1 MAQYGS
7 SESQLAF
14 PTVDETVGILVPTV
28 ENLLRRVCHEEPLS
42 AADGES
48 GVTVTASI
56 SFPDGI
62 GNGVVKAEL
71 FRYRDKIRLDIH
83 LEHDRMFAK
92 RGGAPSER
100 RCFMNDYVA
109 SVTIPMG
116 AEDIPQD
123 FVRKV
128 VSGVAAARDAVRRHN
143 RQSRGGW
150 DEVRVAARD

>member
-14 PTVDETVGILVPTV
+14 PSVNETVGILVPKV
-28 ENLLRRVCHEEPLS
+28 ENLLRGVCHGEPVS
-42 AADGES
+42 AAYGEF
-48 GVTVTASI
+48 GVNVAAPI

-62 GNGVVKAEL
+62 GHGAVKAEL
-71 FRYRDKIRLDIH
+71 FRYRDNIRLDIH
-83 LEHDRMFAK
+83 LDHDRVFAK
-92 RGGAPSER
+92 RGGTPSER

-109 SVTIPMG
+109 SVTFPHG
-116 AEDIPQD
+116 AEEIPRD

-128 VSGVAAARDAVRRHN
+128 VSGIAAARDAVRRHN
-143 RQSRGGW
+143 RQSRGVW